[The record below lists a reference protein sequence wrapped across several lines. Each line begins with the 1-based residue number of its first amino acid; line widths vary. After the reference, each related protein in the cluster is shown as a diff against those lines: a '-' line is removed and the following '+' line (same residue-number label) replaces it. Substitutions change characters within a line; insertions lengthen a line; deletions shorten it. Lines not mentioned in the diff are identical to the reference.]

1 MMLCAH
7 AQADWLQGICGC
19 HILPQCYPWACS
31 TCRHACFAWC
41 ALQRAGA
48 DRCSVCVQWGWL
60 QGISYLTYFR
70 YTTSGMLRLQ
80 YTDRNDGCGLD
91 VPSVPAMPPSQAGFA
106 YPNNSTAMPPVPAH
120 VDPCQQVGARCS
132 VMRST
137 DCCHSKPAAAEALQQ
152 DCTLK
157 SHAWLSD
164 HRTEVVPT

>member
-1 MMLCAH
+1 MHALDDALCRGLRAE
-7 AQADWLQGICGC
+7 GC
-19 HILPQCYPWACS
+19 SL
-31 TCRHACFAWC
+31 
-41 ALQRAGA
+41 
-48 DRCSVCVQWGWL
+48 CVQWGWL

-91 VPSVPAMPPSQAGFA
+91 LPSVPAMPPSQAGFA

-152 DCTLK
+152 DFTLK
-157 SHAWLSD
+157 CHAWLSD
-164 HRTEVVPT
+164 HALK